1 MAGRKALV
9 LTAKEINELGTHILN
24 LPFKRRVEERCL
36 HMLKNKKSLQDL
48 SEQDRQLIQ
57 KCRYERNAYNKRM
70 LQLQLIQQTEPAKR
84 NALEQNILKLHQK
97 HDIDAYFAM
106 HDALDEILKTQ
117 RHQTVAKNL
126 NQKIEKALNPEQQQK
141 KQSQKQQ
148 KKREDQIKYF
158 MGSLYL
164 GIFERAKFQ
173 ITHSNQDLDNLKTL
187 FRMSLIGKTMQQTNK
202 DLQTVTQE
210 IANSSQYQEIER
222 FIQEAKQ
229 DPRNPFNKTP
239 EQ

>member
-9 LTAKEINELGTHILN
+9 LTAKEINELGTHILS

-36 HMLKNKKSLQDL
+36 HMLKNKKNLQDL

-84 NALEQNILKLHQK
+84 NTLEQNILKLHQK
-97 HDIDAYFAM
+97 NDIDAYFAM
-106 HDALDEILKTQ
+106 HAALDEILKTQ
-117 RHQTVAKNL
+117 RHQTAAKNL
-126 NQKIEKALNPEQQQK
+126 NQKIEKVLNPEQQK
-141 KQSQKQQ
+141 EKQSQKKQ

-158 MGSLYL
+158 IGSVYL
-164 GIFERAKFQ
+164 NLLQRANFK
-173 ITHSNQDLDNLKTL
+173 ITDSNQDLDNLKIL
-187 FRMSLIGKTMQQTNK
+187 FRMALTSTVMQNHKQ
-202 DLQTVTQE
+202 DLKPYIQE
-210 IANSSQYQEIER
+210 VLTTPNFKEIEK
-222 FIQEAKQ
+222 FIAEAKQ
-229 DPRNPFNKTP
+229 DPRNPFNKTS